1 MAVPGSG
8 QISMLGIWGEK
19 NENDYTANNTDGE
32 SNFSLR
38 GFSSDSHDDSTN
50 GNYNINTAGGGNGVQ
65 GQAAPYSMSEFYGYD
80 HDAVALPSV
89 GSYGNSSNTQMFS
102 GDQGTR
108 QVTVSNID
116 LSSAAYVG
124 ESLIG
129 ATGHIFFRFESGT
142 SFRSDAQLKRLIYNG
157 GLVFKSFS
165 TSGVNG
171 IQTTSLTTNTAY
183 NHSSTWIQIANATTA
198 GRWNQRNGTPP
209 SSGTGV
215 SADGLYYESSGAG
228 SNKDVYLRFPEITF
242 SSNTMTYEGYGYGS
256 NMGTLFLG
264 IYITG

>member
-8 QISMLGIWGEK
+8 TISMLGIWSEK
-19 NENDYTANNTDGE
+19 NDSDYTSNNTDGE

-38 GFSSDSHDDSTN
+38 GLSSNSHDDSSN
-50 GNYNINTAGGGNGVQ
+50 GNINLKGSGGGNGVQ
-65 GQAAPYSMSEFYGYD
+65 AQVAPYSMSEFYGYD
-80 HDAVALPSV
+80 HDGGPSV

-157 GLVFKSFS
+157 GSVFKSFS
-165 TSGVNG
+165 SSGVNG

-242 SSNTMTYEGYGYGS
+242 SANTIDFQGYGYGS

-264 IYITG
+264 VYITG